1 MEPDHTLRR
10 LSIVDSL
17 VAQPQPVA
25 HPAATPAH
33 AWVEDFTGFY
43 QRTRPDIVRALALT
57 LGDGDLAGD
66 AADEAMTR
74 AFQHWHT
81 VAHADNPAGWVYRV
95 GLNWATSVLRRRRRG
110 HEPLYGTEAVVHTAI
125 VDPDIHLALSE
136 LDVKHRSVV
145 VCRYL
150 LGWSEADTAA
160 ALHLRPGTVKSRLH
174 RATSQLK
181 TRLEHHREDQ

>member
-1 MEPDHTLRR
+1 MERDR
-10 LSIVDSL
+10 LVQRLFVVDSL
-17 VAQPQPVA
+17 VAQPQPITPA
-25 HPAATPAH
+25 AATPMAD
-33 AWVEDFTGFY
+33 WVGDFTAFY

-57 LGDGDLAGD
+57 LGDPDLAGD
-66 AADEAMTR
+66 AGDEAMTR

-81 VAHADNPAGWVYRV
+81 VANADNPAGWVYRV

-110 HEPLYGTEAVVHTAI
+110 DQPLYHRDSVVHTAI
-125 VDPDIHLALSE
+125 VDPDIHLALAE

-174 RATSQLK
+174 RATAQLK
-181 TRLEHHREDQ
+181 TRLEHHREDT